1 MKEGIYLSVMCFM
14 FSLPLAAEQSDAA
27 TNTGLQSEYAIA
39 DTQMEFE
46 MDYLEDSPRDE
57 SGYFSSL
64 ILQPARFTLKHELSN
79 QITSPHDFTSNR
91 SSFRIE
97 YEKYFLG
104 NFYIQFDSKL
114 TAFWNTDH
122 RAQAEDENVYFE
134 TTSRD
139 AYIQFSK
146 GETSIKVGTQILIWG
161 ESDGGAITDVI
172 SPRNLS
178 ELFFISIEESRIG
191 QPMIN
196 LDHFS
201 DLGRWSLFYIPD
213 PEFNEYPEEGTAYYL
228 DPFNGL
234 AEYRNEDSDKDLS
247 EYGFSWKK
255 TFGRSDIGLMAASL
269 IDNDFAY
276 RQTGNTPEGKI
287 ILERTKPRF
296 DMAGITFNYAQGNYL
311 FSGEIARK
319 TPKVFNDAEL
329 QLLER
334 DIVDAALR
342 TEYSLGKGGGHSV
355 SLEVVSNHVDDWSAD
370 IVATPKD
377 RNSLIFGW
385 NNHFFNEDLTV
396 NLISIYN
403 KPYTS
408 YQHSLFMTYK
418 WNNHITLNLDA
429 FYLSVKD
436 ERSDL
441 YPYRD
446 KSNVILKILYQF

>member
-1 MKEGIYLSVMCFM
+1 MKKGIYLSVMCFM
-14 FSLPLAAEQSDAA
+14 FSLPLAAEQSD
-27 TNTGLQSEYAIA
+27 TFSTTELQSEMA
-39 DTQMEFE
+39 DMQMEFE
-46 MDYLEDSPRDE
+46 MDSSEDTSSDE
-57 SGYFSSL
+57 SSRFSSL
-64 ILQPARFTLKHELSN
+64 VLQPARFTLKHELSN
-79 QITSPHDFTSNR
+79 QITNPYDFTSNR

-97 YEKYFLG
+97 YEKYFLS

-122 RAQAEDENVYFE
+122 RAQAENENVHFE

-196 LDHFS
+196 IDQFS
-201 DLGRWSLFYIPD
+201 ALGRWSLFYIPD
-213 PEFNEYPEEGTAYYL
+213 PEFNEYPEEGTAYYV

-234 AEYRNEDSDKDLS
+234 AEYKNEDSDKDLS

-269 IDNDFAY
+269 IDNDFSY
-276 RQTGNTPEGKI
+276 RQSGITTDGKI
-287 ILERTKPRF
+287 MLERIKPRF
-296 DMAGITFNYAQGNYL
+296 SMAGITFNYAQGNYL

-319 TPKVFNDAEL
+319 YPKVFNDAEL
-329 QLLER
+329 QPLER
-334 DIVDAALR
+334 DVVDAALR

-355 SLEVVSNHVDDWSAD
+355 SLEVVSNHVEDWSED
-370 IVATPKD
+370 IVTTPED

-385 NNHFFNEDLTV
+385 NNHFFNEDLTI

-408 YQHSLFMTYK
+408 SQHSLFMTYK
-418 WNNHITLNLDA
+418 WNNHITLNLDT

-436 ERSDL
+436 ERSEL
-441 YPYRD
+441 YTYRD
-446 KSNVILKILYQF
+446 ESNIIFKILYQF